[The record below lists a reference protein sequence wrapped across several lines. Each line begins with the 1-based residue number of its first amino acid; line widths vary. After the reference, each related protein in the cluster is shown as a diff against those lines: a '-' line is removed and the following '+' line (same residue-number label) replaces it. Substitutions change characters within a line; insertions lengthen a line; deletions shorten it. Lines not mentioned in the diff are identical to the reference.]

1 MNETI
6 IMYIILGVICAAAL
20 AFLIYK
26 IIKVAKMK
34 PEERKQFIIVYLKG
48 LVAEA
53 ERQIGSGNGDIKLAQ
68 VEKWFNEKAPIL
80 YKFILSIL
88 GKENLKDL
96 IEDALKEIKES
107 FEK

>member
-1 MNETI
+1 MTDI
-6 IMYIILGVICAAAL
+6 IMYIILGVIGAAVL
-20 AFLIYK
+20 AFVIYK
-26 IIKVAKMK
+26 VIQIAKMK
-34 PEERKQFIIVYLKG
+34 PEERRELIKTYLKG

-53 ERQIGSGNGDIKLAQ
+53 EKQIGAGNGDLKLAQ
-68 VEKWFNEKAPIL
+68 VEEWFNKKAPMIL
-80 YKFILSIL
+80 KIVLSIL

>member
-1 MNETI
+1 MPDI
-6 IMYIILGVICAAAL
+6 IMYIILGVIGAAAL
-20 AFLIYK
+20 AFVIYK
-26 IIKVAKMK
+26 IVQIAKMK
-34 PEERKQFIIVYLKG
+34 PEERKELIKTYLKG

-53 ERQIGSGNGDIKLAQ
+53 EKQIGAGNGDLKLAQ
-68 VEKWFNEKAPIL
+68 VEEWFNKKAPMVLKIV
-80 YKFILSIL
+80 LSIL

>member
-1 MNETI
+1 MNVVL
-6 IMYIILGVICAAAL
+6 YIILGVIIVAAL
-20 AFLIYK
+20 AILVYNIVKLI
-26 IIKVAKMK
+26 KMPK
-34 PEERKQFIIVYLKG
+34 EERRELLKVYLKG

-53 ERQIGSGNGDIKLAQ
+53 ENLIGSGKGDVKFAQ
-68 VEKWFNEKAPIL
+68 VEEWFNKKAPMIYKIIL
-80 YKFILSIL
+80 NLL

>member
-1 MNETI
+1 MNDI
-6 IMYIILGVICAAAL
+6 VMYIIIGIIGVAAL
-20 AFLIYK
+20 AFLIYY
-26 IIKVAKMK
+26 IIKIAKMK
-34 PEERKQFIIVYLKG
+34 PEERRELIKTYLKG

-53 ERQIGSGNGDIKLAQ
+53 EKQIGSGNGDLKFAQ
-68 VEKWFNEKAPIL
+68 VEEWFNKKAPMIL
-80 YKFILSIL
+80 KIVLSIL

>member
-1 MNETI
+1 MPDI
-6 IMYIILGVICAAAL
+6 ITYIILGVVGAAVL
-20 AFLIYK
+20 AFVIYK
-26 IIKVAKMK
+26 IVQIAKMK
-34 PEERKQFIIVYLKG
+34 PEERKELIKTYLKG

-53 ERQIGSGNGDIKLAQ
+53 EKQIGAGNGDLKFAQ
-68 VEKWFNEKAPIL
+68 VEEWFNKKAPMVLKIV
-80 YKFILSIL
+80 LSIL

>member
-1 MNETI
+1 MPDI
-6 IMYIILGVICAAAL
+6 IMYIILGVIGAAVL
-20 AFLIYK
+20 AFVIYK
-26 IIKVAKMK
+26 IVQTAKMK
-34 PEERKQFIIVYLKG
+34 PEERKELIKTYLKG

-53 ERQIGSGNGDIKLAQ
+53 EKQIGAGNGDLKFAQ
-68 VEKWFNEKAPIL
+68 VEEWFNKKAPMIL
-80 YKFILSIL
+80 KIVLSIL

>member
-1 MNETI
+1 MRDI
-6 IMYIILGVICAAAL
+6 VMYIILGVIGAAVL
-20 AFLIYK
+20 AFVIYK
-26 IIKVAKMK
+26 IVQIAKKK
-34 PEERKQFIIVYLKG
+34 PEERKESVKTNLKG

-53 ERQIGSGNGDIKLAQ
+53 EKQIGAGNGDLKFAQ
-68 VEKWFNEKAPIL
+68 VEEWFNKKAPMVLKIV
-80 YKFILSIL
+80 LSIL

>member
-1 MNETI
+1 MPDI
-6 IMYIILGVICAAAL
+6 VMYIILGVIGAAVL
-20 AFLIYK
+20 AFVIYK
-26 IIKVAKMK
+26 IVQIAKMK
-34 PEERKQFIIVYLKG
+34 PEERKELIKTYLKG

-53 ERQIGSGNGDIKLAQ
+53 EKQIGAGNGDLKFAQ
-68 VEKWFNEKAPIL
+68 VEEWFNKKAPMIL
-80 YKFILSIL
+80 KIVLSIL

>member
-1 MNETI
+1 MSDI
-6 IMYIILGVICAAAL
+6 IMYIILGVVGAAVLAL
-20 AFLIYK
+20 VIYK
-26 IIKVAKMK
+26 IVQIAKMK
-34 PEERKQFIIVYLKG
+34 PEERKELIKTYLKG

-53 ERQIGSGNGDIKLAQ
+53 EKQIGAGHGDVKFAQ
-68 VEKWFNEKAPIL
+68 VEEWFNKKAPMVLKIV
-80 YKFILSIL
+80 LSIL

>member
-1 MNETI
+1 MPDI
-6 IMYIILGVICAAAL
+6 IMYIILGVIGAAVL
-20 AFLIYK
+20 AFVIYK
-26 IIKVAKMK
+26 IIQIAKMK
-34 PEERKQFIIVYLKG
+34 PEERKELIKTYLKG

-53 ERQIGSGNGDIKLAQ
+53 EKQIGAGNGDLKFAQ
-68 VEKWFNEKAPIL
+68 VEEWFNKKAPMIL
-80 YKFILSIL
+80 KIVLSIL

>member
-1 MNETI
+1 MTDI
-6 IMYIILGVICAAAL
+6 IMYIILGVIGAAVL
-20 AFLIYK
+20 AFVIYK
-26 IIKVAKMK
+26 IIQIAKMK
-34 PEERKQFIIVYLKG
+34 PEERKELIKTYLKG

-53 ERQIGSGNGDIKLAQ
+53 EKQIGAGNGDLKLAQ
-68 VEKWFNEKAPIL
+68 VEEWFNKNAPMIL
-80 YKFILSIL
+80 KIVLSIL

>member
-1 MNETI
+1 MPDI
-6 IMYIILGVICAAAL
+6 IMYIILGVVGAAVL
-20 AFLIYK
+20 AFVVYK
-26 IIKVAKMK
+26 IIQIAKMK
-34 PEERKQFIIVYLKG
+34 PEERKELIKTYLKG

-53 ERQIGSGNGDIKLAQ
+53 EKQIGAGNGDLKFAQ
-68 VEKWFNEKAPIL
+68 VEEWFNKKAPMIL
-80 YKFILSIL
+80 KIVLSIL

>member
-1 MNETI
+1 MPDI
-6 IMYIILGVICAAAL
+6 IMYIILGVVGAAVL
-20 AFLIYK
+20 AFVIYK
-26 IIKVAKMK
+26 IVQIAKMK
-34 PEERKQFIIVYLKG
+34 PEERKQLIKTYLKG

-53 ERQIGSGNGDIKLAQ
+53 EKQIGAGNGDLKFAQ
-68 VEKWFNEKAPIL
+68 VEEWFNKKAPMVLKIVL
-80 YKFILSIL
+80 FIL